1 MYFYPCR
8 IAWNSSPKQHWIKV
22 GTYNIASFS
31 LKWKI
36 YILSTCVLSL
46 DILWPASW
54 SFSYFSMSLY
64 LAKPQV
70 EFIVIFGGLCLSGP
84 SILYLDSTAS
94 SCLSLP
100 ELQLPSPQLSQITR
114 FRVSPSSFW
123 KCYVFSHGFEV
134 SFTETSHKGSWGD
147 CRTHL
152 ICFPPPMISVLCCL
166 LSKS

>member
-1 MYFYPCR
+1 MQR
-8 IAWNSSPKQHWIKV
+8 WIKV
-22 GTYNIASFS
+22 GIYNIASFS
-31 LKWKI
+31 LKRKV
-36 YILSTCVLSL
+36 YILSPSVLSL

-54 SFSYFSMSLY
+54 SFSYFSMSSY

-70 EFIVIFGGLCLSGP
+70 EFIVIFGGLSLSGP
-84 SILYLDSTAS
+84 FILYLYSTAS

-100 ELQLPSPQLSQITR
+100 ELQLPSPQLSKITR

-123 KCYVFSHGFEV
+123 KCYWFPHGFEV
-134 SFTETSHKGSWGD
+134 ASTEISHRGSWGD

-152 ICFPPPMISVLCCL
+152 ICFPSPMISVLCCL